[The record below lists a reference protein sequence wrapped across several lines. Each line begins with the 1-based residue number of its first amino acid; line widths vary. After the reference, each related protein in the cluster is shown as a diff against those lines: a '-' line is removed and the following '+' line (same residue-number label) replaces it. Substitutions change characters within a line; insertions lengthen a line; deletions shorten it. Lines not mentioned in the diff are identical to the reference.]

1 MTGMY
6 DYNSSNARKLNYYEP
21 LQYNAVRKTTKREEN
36 KTVTGVKPAP
46 KKQSAFSFT
55 AKSFFAVAI
64 AFVVAFFIVRGFV
77 SINEAEN
84 RITALKNELR
94 MVEAENQAIKA
105 QIDKSVDLK
114 SLQALANEKFGMVR
128 PENYQIFYMD
138 LDFEDY
144 AESVDNKN
152 IAAKE
157 KEIPVESVTGVL
169 ISSADMFR

>member
-1 MTGMY
+1 MY
-6 DYNSSNARKLNYYEP
+6 AYNSSNARKLNYDEP
-21 LQYNAVRKTTKREEN
+21 LHYNAVRRTTN
-36 KTVTGVKPAP
+36 
-46 KKQSAFSFT
+46 KKQKTKVVSIKPDVSRKNSSSFT
-55 AKSFFAVAI
+55 AKSFFAVAM
-64 AFVVAFFIVRGFV
+64 AFLVAFFVVRGYV

-84 RITALKNELR
+84 RITALKTELR

-114 SLQALANEKFGMVR
+114 SLQSIANEKFGMVR

-144 AESVDNKN
+144 TERIENK
-152 IAAKE
+152 KE
-157 KEIPVESVTGVL
+157 KAKNKDIPVESVTGVL